1 MSETMSEKCFRV
13 EITRL
18 EESNFCQKL
27 TQPPS
32 RVFGGAIDE
41 SAARFRDDI
50 LGTGPEGDLSRAAEG
65 FVLKMFLWIL
75 MALS

>member
-1 MSETMSEKCFRV
+1 MACQKLCQNSVSGWRS
-13 EITRL
+13 L
-18 EESNFCQKL
+18 EERTFCQKL

-75 MALS
+75 IALS